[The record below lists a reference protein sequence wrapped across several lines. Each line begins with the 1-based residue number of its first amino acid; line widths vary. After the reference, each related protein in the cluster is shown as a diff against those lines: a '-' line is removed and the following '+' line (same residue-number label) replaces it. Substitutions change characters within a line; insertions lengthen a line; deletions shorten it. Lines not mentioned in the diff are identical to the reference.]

1 MPQFRLR
8 EMAEPSIVRDVA
20 RALGESATLA
30 EAAPRMLAAVC
41 ESLGWDYGALWEV
54 DRRGRTLHCVGTW
67 HAASLEVAEFVDSS
81 RRTTFTRGVGL
92 PGRVWE
98 SGRPAWIPDVVA
110 DSNFPRAASA
120 DRVGLHGA
128 FALPILRSGDVLGVM
143 EFFSRDIRQPDA
155 ALLDTMMTAG
165 AQIGLYVSRK
175 WAADE
180 LEMFFR
186 LSLDL
191 LCVAS
196 LDGYFLR
203 VNPAWAQVFG
213 YDDATLKA
221 SPFIDFVHPD
231 DRAATLDAVSVL
243 TAGTRLI
250 NFENRYRA
258 HDGSYRWLEWTA
270 APFVDQGVIYAAA
283 RDVTD
288 RKRAD
293 EALKESSA
301 HLQHLVA
308 ELDVARKTAEAA
320 AAAKGEFLANM
331 SHEIRT
337 PMNAVIGMTDLALR
351 TRLTPQQREYIRT
364 ANQSAEALLSIL
376 NDILDLSKI
385 EAGRLTLDHVPFGLR
400 DTVEDAVR
408 LFAPRADEKRL
419 ELACHIPPDVPEALI
434 GDPGRLRQVLI
445 NLVGN
450 AVKFTDAGDVV
461 VEVQAKH
468 VTEAAATLEFT
479 IADTGI
485 GIAPDKQWT
494 IFGAFVQAD
503 SSTTRRFGGTGLGLT
518 ISADLVERMGGRI
531 WVTSEEGRG
540 SQFRFVATFGIQIE
554 RRAEARPS
562 AANLHDLRVLVV
574 DDNATNRIILE
585 ELLRSWRM
593 DPTAVDSASAALA
606 ALDEGVRDGRAF
618 ELVLTDAMMPGVD
631 GFALARQIAADA
643 RLASAKVI
651 MLTSSGVVPDR
662 QYGAER
668 AVASQLTKPVKQS
681 DLLDAILTAFGAP
694 IARRTD
700 DQPSSRPAEDLPLQ
714 ILVAEDN
721 LTNQKL
727 VRLLL
732 EQEGHEVTVVPNGR
746 AAVSSSAARRFDVI
760 LMDVQMPEMDG
771 LEATAAIRQRERDT
785 GAHVPIVAMTAHAM
799 TGDRERCLAE
809 GMDAYLSKPLRPED
823 LLATIDGLLLD
834 GPATSREP
842 RADRSSQRAEATAM
856 GTSIDGAALLADFGG
871 NSALMA
877 DVIRVFLSD
886 APAQVETLRAA
897 VAAGDAEAIAAAAH
911 ALKGSV
917 GLFSRGAVY
926 EAART
931 LEHTARAGELAGVRA
946 RYTRILDDLSRVTE
960 DLEALLSTLG

>member
-1 MPQFRLR
+1 
-8 EMAEPSIVRDVA
+8 MAEPSIVRDVA

-41 ESLGWDYGALWEV
+41 ELLGWDYGALWEV

-67 HAASLEVAEFVDSS
+67 HDPSLQVAEFVDSS

-98 SGRPAWIPDVVA
+98 AGRPAWIPDVVA

-128 FALPILRSGDVLGVM
+128 FALPILRGGDALGVM

-155 ALLDTMMTAG
+155 ALLDAMMTAG
-165 AQIGLYVSRK
+165 SQIGLYYSMK

-180 LEMFFR
+180 LETFFR
-186 LSLDL
+186 LSADL

-196 LDGYFLR
+196 LDGYLLT
-203 VNPAWAQVFG
+203 VNPAWADVFG
-213 YDDATLKA
+213 YDDTTLKA
-221 SPFIDFVHPD
+221 SPFLDFVHPD
-231 DRAATLDAVSVL
+231 DRAATAEAMSVL
-243 TAGTRLI
+243 TSGTRLI

-258 HDGSYRWLEWTA
+258 RDGSYRWLEWTA

-293 EALKESSA
+293 DALKESSA

-320 AAAKGEFLANM
+320 AVAKGEFLANM

-351 TRLTPQQREYIRT
+351 TRLTPQQREYIQT

-419 ELACHIPPDVPEALI
+419 ELACHIPPDVPEALV

-468 VTEAAATLEFT
+468 VTDAAATLEFT

-540 SQFRFVATFGIQIE
+540 SQFRFVATFGIQTE
-554 RRAEARPS
+554 RRAEPRPS

-574 DDNATNRIILE
+574 DDNATNRLILE

-593 DPTAVDSASAALA
+593 DPTAVASASAALA
-606 ALDEGVRDGRAF
+606 ALDEGVRHGRAF
-618 ELVLTDAMMPGVD
+618 ELVLTDAMMPEVD
-631 GFALARQIAADA
+631 GFALASQIAGDE
-643 RLASAKVI
+643 RLANAKVI

-662 QYGAER
+662 QRGGER
-668 AVASQLTKPVKQS
+668 ALAAQLTKPVKQS

-700 DQPSSRPAEDLPLQ
+700 DQPSRRPAGDGRLQ

-746 AAVSSSAARRFDVI
+746 AAVTSSAERSYDVI

-771 LEATAAIRQRERDT
+771 FEATAAIRQRERDT

-823 LLATIDGLLLD
+823 LLATIDGLLLA
-834 GPATSREP
+834 GPAASRER
-842 RADRSSQRAEATAM
+842 RADRSSERAEATAM
-856 GTSIDGAALLADFGG
+856 EPSIDSAALLADFGG

-886 APAQVETLRAA
+886 APAQLETLRAA
-897 VAAGDAEAIAAAAH
+897 VAAGDGGAIAAAAH

-917 GLFSRGAVY
+917 GLFSKGAAY
-926 EAART
+926 EATRT
-931 LEHTARAGELAGVRA
+931 LEHAARAGELADVKA

>member
-1 MPQFRLR
+1 
-8 EMAEPSIVRDVA
+8 MAELFIVRDVA

-54 DRRGRTLHCVGTW
+54 DRRGQTLHCVGTW
-67 HAASLEVAEFVDSS
+67 HDPSLQVAEFVDSS
-81 RRTTFTRGVGL
+81 RRTRFTRGVGL

-98 SGRPAWIPDVVA
+98 SGRTAWIPDVVA

-128 FALPILRSGDVLGVM
+128 FALPILRGDDVLGVM

-186 LSLDL
+186 LSADL

-203 VNPAWAQVFG
+203 LNPAWTYVLG

-221 SPFIDFVHPD
+221 SPFLDFVHPD
-231 DRAATLDAVSVL
+231 DQAATLEAMSVL
-243 TAGTRLI
+243 TTGTRLI
-250 NFENRYRA
+250 AFENRYRA
-258 HDGSYRWLEWTA
+258 RDGSYRWLDWTA
-270 APFVDQGVIYAAA
+270 APDVDQGIIYAAA

-351 TRLTPQQREYIRT
+351 TRLTPQQHEYIRT

-385 EAGRLTLDHVPFGLR
+385 EAGLLTLDHVPFGLR

-419 ELACHIPPDVPEALI
+419 ELACHIPPDVPEPLI

-461 VEVQAKH
+461 VEVHAKQ
-468 VTEAAATLEFT
+468 VTHTEATLEFT

-531 WVTSEEGRG
+531 WVTSEEGKG
-540 SQFRFVATFGIQIE
+540 SQFRFVVTFGIQTE
-554 RRAEARPS
+554 RRVETLPS
-562 AANLHDLRVLVV
+562 AANLHDLRVLIV

-606 ALDEGVRDGRAF
+606 ALDEGVRAGRAF

-631 GFALARQIAADA
+631 GFTLARQIAADA

-651 MLTSSGVVPDR
+651 MLTSSGPVPDGQR
-662 QYGAER
+662 G
-668 AVASQLTKPVKQS
+668 VVLSQLTKPVKQS

-694 IARRTD
+694 IARRPD
-700 DQPSSRPAEDLPLQ
+700 DQPSSRPAADRPLQ

-721 LTNQKL
+721 LTNQQL

-732 EQEGHEVTVVPNGR
+732 EQVGHEVTVVLNGR
-746 AAVSSSAARRFDVI
+746 EAVTSSAARRFDVI

-771 LEATAAIRQRERDT
+771 FEATAAIRQRERDT
-785 GAHVPIVAMTAHAM
+785 GVHVPIVAMTAHAM
-799 TGDRERCLAE
+799 AGDRERCLAE

-823 LLATIDGLLLD
+823 LIATIDGLRID
-834 GPATSREP
+834 GSATSPEP
-842 RADRSSQRAEATAM
+842 RPDRSAQPVEATAM
-856 GTSIDGAALLADFGG
+856 GPSIDRAALLADFGG

-886 APAQVETLRAA
+886 APAQMETLRAA
-897 VAAGDAEAIAAAAH
+897 VADGDAAAIAAAAH
-911 ALKGSV
+911 ALKGAV
-917 GLFSRGAVY
+917 GLFSKGDAY

-931 LEHTARAGELAGVRA
+931 LEHAARAGELADVSA
-946 RYTRILDDLSRVTE
+946 RYTRILDGLSRVTE
-960 DLEALLSTLG
+960 DLDALLSTLG